1 MVGIHTPEFD
11 RERSREAV
19 REAVEHEGLG
29 EHAHLLDND
38 YAYWNALGNQ
48 YWPTLY
54 LVDRCGR
61 LRYRHVGEAHAGE
74 ASGQRLEAAAEAL
87 LAEPAGECAG
97 H

>member
-11 RERSREAV
+11 RERTREAV
-19 REAVEHEGLG
+19 REAALREGLDG
-29 EHAHLLDND
+29 HSHLLDND
-38 YAYWNALGNQ
+38 HAYWSALGNQ

-74 ASGQRLEAAAEAL
+74 PSGQRLEAAAEVL
-87 LAEPAGECAG
+87 LAEAADACPGR
-97 H
+97 